1 MNRHRLL
8 RALQSA
14 VGLPCAGVLA
24 VSVAVLVNTTTYI
37 PVIAQQRVV
46 EESIAHPQQRPR
58 ELPTSVL
65 RNENTWI
72 DLGPEINICR
82 EC

>member
-46 EESIAHPQQRPR
+46 EEPIAHSQQRPR
-58 ELPTSVL
+58 
-65 RNENTWI
+65 ENTWI

>member
-1 MNRHRLL
+1 
-8 RALQSA
+8 
-14 VGLPCAGVLA
+14 
-24 VSVAVLVNTTTYI
+24 VLVNTTTYI
-37 PVIAQQRVV
+37 PAIAQQRAV
-46 EESIAHPQQRPR
+46 EQPIAHPQQRPR

>member
-1 MNRHRLL
+1 MDRHRLL
-8 RALQSA
+8 RALQRA

-46 EESIAHPQQRPR
+46 EEPIGHPQQRPR
-58 ELPTSVL
+58 ELPASVP